1 MTYKTDNQNRMFV
14 WHHWPAIER
23 HPRLV
28 FEEFSFPE
36 SSMVRYYLKRGKP
49 FTVVI
54 SPSEKEQHN
63 GR

>member
-1 MTYKTDNQNRMFV
+1 MNKPSIWIV
-14 WHHWPAIER
+14 SSWPQIER

-28 FEEFSFPE
+28 FESFGFPE

-49 FTVVI
+49 FTVVM
-54 SPSEKEQHN
+54 SPNPSEKEQHN